1 VMTRTVKS
9 ETDDPKRALAIV
21 EEQRNKGYNAW
32 IEDQSGKSVDEESLK
47 NNDAKQMRPALR
59 KGAGTP
65 ARSWRIAA
73 LHFPIDA
80 R

>member
-1 VMTRTVKS
+1 MTRTVKS

-47 NNDAKQMRPALR
+47 NNDVKLE
-59 KGAGTP
+59 TP
-65 ARSWRIAA
+65 PFT
-73 LHFPIDA
+73 LHFIFRSMPDKK
-80 R
+80 

>member
-1 VMTRTVKS
+1 MTRTVKS

-47 NNDAKQMRPALR
+47 NNDVKQMRLPLY
-59 KGAGTP
+59 
-65 ARSWRIAA
+65 AA